1 MITVGEGLYLAST
14 ASPSFPDPSSPTKP
28 GYVSVLFLFF
38 FQVIFLKHKLDLS
51 THCTKQLITFFL
63 LFPGEW
69 YPTSLNGGKAASSS
83 PSSFSVHQFLPAVWP
98 LHPRCSSCTKSPTVL
113 EYFMFSLMSFDL
125 CMVRFFT
132 FLKPCQLLLFFQY
145 SFHGCFL
152 CEAPTNFHRER

>member
-14 ASPSFPDPSSPTKP
+14 ASPSFPDPSSLTKP
-28 GYVSVLFLFF
+28 GYVSVFFFFSGYFSETQIGSQYSLYKTAELFF
-38 FQVIFLKHKLDLS
+38 P
-51 THCTKQLITFFL
+51 

-83 PSSFSVHQFLPAVWP
+83 PSSFSVHQSLPVVRP
-98 LHPRCSSCTKSPTVL
+98 LHPRCSSCTKSPTIL